1 MIDDLEDLLNQ
12 KDVIVKEENE
22 PLSTNKS
29 HDVKKLEKKKKDNGK
44 LMTNIAEP
52 TTVEDI
58 ETRYS
63 SIKKEDETLPKMG
76 SPPNKVNIEI
86 YDEKVKT
93 ERAVTLSEAWM
104 IDDVG
109 KMDPDSED
117 ENDSFPLTG
126 NSHNIDKEQK
136 AKDNKATDLSD
147 PPTDSKIS
155 SSKYV
160 ISPC

>member
-63 SIKKEDETLPKMG
+63 SIKKENETLPKMD
-76 SPPNKVNIEI
+76 SPLNKVNVES
-86 YDEKVKT
+86 YDEQAGA
-93 ERAVTLSEAWM
+93 ELGQAQLWLGSRCY
-104 IDDVG
+104 
-109 KMDPDSED
+109 
-117 ENDSFPLTG
+117 
-126 NSHNIDKEQK
+126 NS
-136 AKDNKATDLSD
+136 
-147 PPTDSKIS
+147 
-155 SSKYV
+155 
-160 ISPC
+160 